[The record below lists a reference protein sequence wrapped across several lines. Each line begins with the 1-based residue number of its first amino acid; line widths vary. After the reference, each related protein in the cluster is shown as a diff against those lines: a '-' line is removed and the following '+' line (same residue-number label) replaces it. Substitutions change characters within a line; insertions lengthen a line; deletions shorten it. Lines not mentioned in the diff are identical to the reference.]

1 MLNKRGYIFAYRLPH
16 SAAATQ
22 GRLKRFSGLNTLAA
36 LRRLRNPPLTTP
48 SPRRATG
55 TVGSIRQQVAA
66 LILALFATVVGTP
79 EPTEAQPRPQLAK
92 CVPGQART
100 ADEYCLVDGDTIW
113 IDGEKLR
120 MEGYDTP
127 EPQTQICGGDA
138 EVALAH
144 RVSDRVIELLN
155 SNDWTV
161 EYGEPDNTGTRTLVT
176 IRIGGRDIGDIL
188 IAERLAR
195 SWPDGEE
202 WWCRR

>member
-1 MLNKRGYIFAYRLPH
+1 MNAKLLPKRGAPPICLDCSKSDPAMKFLAPLSSNLGRQMAVLAVALCAGFGAPAEP
-16 SAAATQ
+16 AA
-22 GRLKRFSGLNTLAA
+22 
-36 LRRLRNPPLTTP
+36 
-48 SPRRATG
+48 
-55 TVGSIRQQVAA
+55 
-66 LILALFATVVGTP
+66 
-79 EPTEAQPRPQLAK
+79 AQPRPQLAK

-127 EPQTQICGGDA
+127 EPQTHICGGDA
-138 EVALAH
+138 EIALAQ
-144 RVSDRVIELLN
+144 RASDRVIELLN

-161 EYGEPDNTGTRTLVT
+161 EYGRPDNTGTRTLVT

-195 SWPDGEE
+195 VWPDGEE
-202 WWCRR
+202 WWCNR